1 MPQSADHAR
10 PPVGRCWRRPLAWLN
25 SIVSAEHRTA
35 IPVQQPMNIGRLT
48 NPKAVL
54 LPLVLV
60 LGAIHAYAKRSP
72 PAEVPPVTY
81 QDIKYSAPHWGAFNG
96 RKQNGQYIQ
105 ARSAETDKLLW
116 ELRIYEVKYDP
127 KLESDVQDI
136 FITSL
141 KVVEG
146 HLEVTNEA
154 QDKFVVDLSKRKVI
168 KGAKRVYEGKPRD
181 SGR

>member
-1 MPQSADHAR
+1 
-10 PPVGRCWRRPLAWLN
+10 
-25 SIVSAEHRTA
+25 
-35 IPVQQPMNIGRLT
+35 MNIGRLL
-48 NPKAVL
+48 NPKAIL
-54 LPLVLV
+54 LPLVF

-81 QDIKYSAPHWGAFNG
+81 QGIKYSAPHWGAFNG